1 MTTPTGY
8 MHSTVYV
15 RVNCAN
21 VAITMILLYLMVM
34 PGLNGLKCTAKEEEV
49 GKMATVPGFLA
60 YKTL

>member
-1 MTTPTGY
+1 
-8 MHSTVYV
+8 
-15 RVNCAN
+15 
-21 VAITMILLYLMVM
+21 MILLYLMVM